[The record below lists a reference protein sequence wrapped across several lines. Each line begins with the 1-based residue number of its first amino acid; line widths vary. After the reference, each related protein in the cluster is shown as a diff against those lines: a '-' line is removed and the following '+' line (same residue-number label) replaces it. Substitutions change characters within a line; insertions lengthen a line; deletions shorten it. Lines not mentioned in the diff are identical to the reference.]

1 MVMMRLPF
9 LSDISAFSG
18 FLFADAFLRM
28 VANYRVVWL
37 SGRFGG
43 GKTSLAVWIAAWLVR
58 NHYAERLVSNIPI
71 TGRVDPPPVPI
82 NNTVILLDESWMYVD
97 SWNDVKAY
105 AAFLRKAN
113 LYLLLPSVWAP
124 HSRLRIL
131 ECHRVFN
138 GVVIGLPFWVY
149 RWSLGMASIS
159 EKGYFM
165 LWRPERVFGLY
176 DTEYIPRDDGG
187 IVAAISAS
195 IGDLPDGRSDGTY
208 GRNRQGSAAG
218 GNAVEEYA
226 RRIDDAAEQIER
238 QLRYLK
244 HAGRRR

>member
-1 MVMMRLPF
+1 MF
-9 LSDISAFSG
+9 GAG
-18 FLFADAFLRM
+18 FLLADAFLRM

-43 GKTSLAVWIAAWLVR
+43 GKTSLAVWIAAWLVK
-58 NHYAERLVSNIPI
+58 NSYARRVVSNIPI

-82 NNTVILLDESWMYVD
+82 NDSVILLDESWMYVD

-138 GVVIGLPFWVY
+138 GYVLSLPFWVY

-159 EKGYFM
+159 EKGYFA
-165 LWRPERVFGLY
+165 LWMPHLVFGMY
-176 DTEYIPRDDGG
+176 DTEYIPKDDGG
-187 IVAAISAS
+187 IVDAIAAS
-195 IGDLPDGRSDGTY
+195 IGELPSGRS
-208 GRNRQGSAAG
+208 RSARQTASASSSESSL
-218 GNAVEEYA
+218 VEEYA
-226 RRIDDAAEQIER
+226 RRIDDAADTIER
-238 QLRYLK
+238 RLRYLN
-244 HAGRRR
+244 AVGRRR

>member
-1 MVMMRLPF
+1 MF
-9 LSDISAFSG
+9 GAG
-18 FLFADAFLRM
+18 FLMADAFLRM

-43 GKTSLAVWIAAWLVR
+43 GKTSLAVWLAAWLVK
-58 NHYAERLVSNIPI
+58 NGYARRLVSNIPI
-71 TGRVDPPPVPI
+71 VGRTDPPPVPI
-82 NNTVILLDESWMYVD
+82 NDSAVLLDESWMYVD
-97 SWNDVKAY
+97 SWEDVKAY

-138 GVVIGLPFWVY
+138 GAVLGLPFWVY

-165 LWRPERVFGLY
+165 LWRPEKCFGLY
-176 DTEYIPRDDGG
+176 DTEYIPKDDGG
-187 IVAAISAS
+187 IMAAIAAS
-195 IGDLPDGRSDGTY
+195 IGELPNGH
-208 GRNRQGSAAG
+208 RQIRQAKASGGGSLG
-218 GNAVEEYA
+218 VIEENA
-226 RRIDDAAEQIER
+226 RRIEDATEQIER
-238 QLRYLK
+238 RLRYD
-244 HAGRRR
+244 HNSRRWR